1 MSDRI
6 QVGTRKGLFT
16 LVRHNS
22 NWKVDKVDFLGSPV
36 TMCLKDPRNNFSYAV
51 LTLGHFGCKL
61 HRSADDGKTWEECGV
76 PKYPEGAVFAGMPGD
91 DGTPTT
97 KPASMKEI
105 WILEPGGTDQPN
117 LLWAGTIPGGLF
129 RSNDNGMTWE
139 LIESLWDNPERM
151 KWFGGGKD
159 EPGIH
164 SICVDPRD
172 SKHIQLGISCGGVWS
187 TSDTGAT
194 WERLGQG
201 LRAEYMPPEL
211 AYDTASQDGH
221 RMVRCKSAPDNLW
234 IQHHNGIFKSTDD
247 AHNWTEIKDVKPST
261 FGFGVAVH
269 PSDPQTAWFV
279 PGKKDEFRYPE
290 EGKLIVTRT
299 KDGGQTF
306 EQITNGLPQDH
317 CYDLVFRHAL
327 EVDETGDNLVFGSTT
342 GGIWTSNNGGD
353 TWTMLPNRLPPIYV
367 TRFC

>member
-6 QVGTRKGLFT
+6 QVGTKKGLFT
-16 LVRHNS
+16 LVRHNAG
-22 NWKVDKVDFLGSPV
+22 WKIDKVDFLGSPV

-51 LTLGHFGCKL
+51 LTLGHFGAKL
-61 HRSADDGKTWEECGV
+61 HRSVDGGQTWEECGL
-76 PKYPEGAVFAGMPGD
+76 PAYPEGSVFAGMPAE
-91 DGTPTT
+91 DGMPTT
-97 KPASMKEI
+97 KPASLKEI
-105 WILEPGGTDQPN
+105 WILEPGGPDQPE

-139 LIESLWDNPERM
+139 LIPSLWDNPERM

-164 SICVDPRD
+164 SICVHPND
-172 SKHIQLGISCGGVWS
+172 SRRILLGISCGGVWS
-187 TSDTGAT
+187 TSDAGAT

-221 RMVRCKSAPDNLW
+221 RMVRCASAPDNLW

-247 AHNWTEIKDVKPST
+247 AHNWTEITDVKPSA

-269 PSDPQTAWFV
+269 PHDPKTAWFV

-299 KDGGQTF
+299 RDGGETF
-306 EQITNGLPQDH
+306 EQLTNGLPQDH
-317 CYDLVFRHAL
+317 CYDLVYRHAL
-327 EVDETGDNLVFGSTT
+327 EVDETGERLVFGSTT
-342 GGIWTSNNGGD
+342 GGLWTSDNGGD
-353 TWTMLPNRLPPIYV
+353 SWTLLPNRLPPIYV